1 MYLIILWPYVVRRHY
16 PTLYKFP
23 AKSLRTAPNNINAA
37 VQFFCKLGTKL
48 KPFALERFFFPP
60 HICAACQ
67 MTDTLFCSHL
77 LFGVRGVERE
87 VPRGGFG
94 SLRRVFKRRRR
105 RRKKRAS
112 ALTVMDGLSEYWR
125 IRLFALHSDL
135 APASRSTVRN
145 ASRVPVE
152 PDTPILRRADGKGWW
167 MINMYSRWI

>member
-1 MYLIILWPYVVRRHY
+1 MWSVVITQHFTSSPPKVWEPHLI
-16 PTLYKFP
+16 TLT
-23 AKSLRTAPNNINAA
+23 LRFS
-37 VQFFCKLGTKL
+37 FFASSAQNWNRS
-48 KPFALERFFFPP
+48 PSSVSFSRP

>member
-1 MYLIILWPYVVRRHY
+1 MWSVVITQHYTSSPPKVWEPHLITLTLRFSFFASSAQNWNRSPSSVSFSRHTSVQPVRWLTPYFVLIY
-16 PTLYKFP
+16 
-23 AKSLRTAPNNINAA
+23 SL
-37 VQFFCKLGTKL
+37 
-48 KPFALERFFFPP
+48 E
-60 HICAACQ
+60 CAA
-67 MTDTLFCSHL
+67 LK
-77 LFGVRGVERE
+77 ERCPE
-87 VPRGGFG
+87 AVSGRYAGFSRGGEERG
-94 SLRRVFKRRRR
+94 
-105 RRKKRAS
+105 KKRAS